1 MQLTQEQTQAKDRL
15 LEFVFDDNQ
24 KQIILQ
30 GHAGTGKSALLT
42 ELIKE
47 YNALIGDNNPFGFTK
62 RDWVFCATT
71 NKACEALTEKGIKA
85 STIHST
91 FKLNIKDEPIGNER
105 IPRNAIVVI
114 DECSYLNYKQFGYIN
129 YYPNIK
135 IIYVGDKNQL
145 TPVGLNHSPVFFD
158 DIETVTL
165 TQTMRQQNAK
175 GVNEYV
181 NKLREAVE
189 HNLDT
194 PSIPDAENII
204 KLSKDDFEKQIL
216 KDFNQPNPENKILGL
231 KNTTVQRYNKLVA
244 KDLQVGDYLINNS
257 YSQSMGI
264 PNNHTVRIDTI
275 YGEKTVL
282 GTKVTSCR
290 ICTFGFGQYDVF
302 IPKSARGMAIAYNKA
317 KETNDWTAY
326 RKFIDLRQPYAQ
338 TIHKAQGSTYE
349 NVYIHLDDLKQV
361 ETKKE
366 RNRLLYVAFSRAT
379 DKVYVTGELP

>member
-15 LEFVFDDNQ
+15 LQFVFDDTK

-71 NKACEALTEKGIKA
+71 NKACEALAEKGIKA

-91 FKLNIKDEPIGNER
+91 FRLNIKDEPIGTAK
-105 IPRNAIVVI
+105 IPIDAIVVI
-114 DECSYLNYKQFGYIN
+114 DECSYLNYPQFEYIN
-129 YYPNIK
+129 DFPNIK

-145 TPVGLNHSPVFFD
+145 TPVGLNHSPVFFNG
-158 DIETVTL
+158 IETVSL
-165 TQTMRQQNAK
+165 SQTMRQQNAK

-181 NKLREAVE
+181 TKLREAVE

-194 PSIPDAENII
+194 PSIPNAENII
-204 KLSKDDFEKQIL
+204 HLSQDDFEKQIL
-216 KDFNQPNPENKILGL
+216 NDFSHYNLDSKILGL

-264 PNNHTVRIDTI
+264 PNNHTVRIDNI
-275 YGEKTVL
+275 FSEKTVL
-282 GTKVTSCR
+282 GTKVTHCR
-290 ICTFGFGQYDVF
+290 ICTFGFGYYDVY
-302 IPKSARGMAIAYNKA
+302 IPKSARGMSIAYNKA
-317 KETNDWTAY
+317 KETNDWNTY

-349 NVYIHLDDLKQV
+349 NVYIHLDDLKQI